1 MNAPSPSDRDL
12 VDRVSARLLD
22 VLIRAALI
30 VAMAALIYVVL
41 SPFLTLLV
49 WAAILAVTLYPLH
62 QSLARG
68 LRGRQGLAATLLVIV
83 GMIIIVTPTALLMN
97 SLGDTVSDF
106 IHRVQDNTLQVGA
119 PKQSVRQWPVIGE
132 RVYVTWSAAHEDLP
146 ALVQSMQPKIGEI
159 ARQALAF
166 VASIGGGL
174 LLFLVSFVI
183 AGIVMAYGDPGA
195 RAIRM
200 IFARVAGASRGEAL
214 AALSTSTIRAVAAG
228 VLGVAF
234 IQAILIGLLALAAGI
249 PGAGVLAIVAL
260 ILGIAQVPNL
270 VVTLPAVLYIWS
282 RADQGTGAAIA
293 FTIGLLL
300 AGMVDNVLKPLMLGR
315 GVDAPMPVILFGAL
329 GGLASGGI
337 LGMFVG
343 ATLVALGYRIFIEW
357 AATGAESPAP
367 PDSGTPGSNSA
378 R

>member
-1 MNAPSPSDRDL
+1 MSAPSPSDRDL

-30 VAMAALIYVVL
+30 VALAALSYLVL
-41 SPFLTLLV
+41 SPFVTLLV
-49 WAAILAVTLYPLH
+49 WAVILAVTMYPAH

-68 LRGRQGLAATLLVIV
+68 LRGKQGLAATLLVIV
-83 GMIIIVTPTALLMN
+83 GMVIIVTPAALLMN

-106 IHRVQDNTLQVGA
+106 IHRVQDNTLQVDA
-119 PKQSVRQWPVIGE
+119 PRDSVKQWPVIGE
-132 RVYVTWSAAHEDLP
+132 RVYATWLAAHEDLP
-146 ALVQSMQPKIGEI
+146 ALVRAMQPKIGDF

-174 LLFLVSFVI
+174 LLFLASFVI
-183 AGIVMAYGDPGA
+183 AGIVMAYGEPGA

-200 IFARVAGASRGEAL
+200 IFARVAGASRSDAL
-214 AALSTSTIRAVAAG
+214 VALSTSTIRTVAAG

-234 IQAILIGLLALAAGI
+234 VQAILIGLLALAAGI
-249 PGAGVLAIVAL
+249 PGAGVLAVVAL
-260 ILGIAQVPNL
+260 VLGIAQVPNL
-270 VVTLPAVLYIWS
+270 VVTLPAVLYVWS
-282 RADQGTGAAIA
+282 RADLGTGVAIVL
-293 FTIGLLL
+293 TIGLLL
-300 AGMVDNVLKPLMLGR
+300 AGMVDNVLKPLVLGR

-329 GGLASGGI
+329 GGLASAGI

-343 ATLVALGYRIFIEW
+343 ATLLALGYRVFIEW
-357 AATGAESPAP
+357 AAVGDESPTP
-367 PDSGTPGSNSA
+367 PDPDSPGSGPA